1 MYWYID
7 LLRYKNRSSRITNS
21 SSPFC
26 WSESANCKTF
36 RESPFVHSFLPAGRR
51 VERQASSS
59 GLVCPFLLRFQKP
72 LCVFKNEFSY
82 PARIKTNAFPVISSS
97 VSFRCWPLRP
107 PAASI
112 ISCRES
118 TGFSPDKGSEKC
130 IKPFLLFYLSGFCYF
145 YLEYKYLMHDS
156 FCVVPSKCQRTMKWW
171 CRWFLCGLRD
181 TSKQLHPLD
190 WERMSLSLLSNR
202 SENKC

>member
-118 TGFSPDKGSEKC
+118 TGFSPDKGGKC
-130 IKPFLLFYLSGFCYF
+130 TKPIFFLRKVLYLPVAWSI
-145 YLEYKYLMHDS
+145 LRLS
-156 FCVVPSKCQRTMKWW
+156 FKISAHHEIMVSLVS
-171 CRWFLCGLRD
+171 LRPPRYN
-181 TSKQLHPLD
+181 QAM
-190 WERMSLSLLSNR
+190 MSSRLGKKEPITAVKSI
-202 SENKC
+202 